1 MYHLIVTK
9 ILYNRIYFGKLIG
22 LTIGT
27 FGFFIAPLVFEGIH
41 YNLRFAILFWYITFG
56 AIIGSFGYLK
66 GDYFLLILP
75 KYQRAM
81 FIGAWL
87 NFIIMLFLYEPL
99 SSMLG
104 QAFINYPIFQSP
116 LWLIAEGV
124 LMGLIIEFV
133 ISVNSSKQINP

>member
-1 MYHLIVTK
+1 MTK

-41 YNLRFAILFWYITFG
+41 YNLRFAILFWYMTFG

-75 KYQRAM
+75 KYQRSM
-81 FIGAWL
+81 LIGAWL

-99 SSMLG
+99 SSMLAK
-104 QAFINYPIFQSP
+104 AFVNYPAFQSP
-116 LWLIAEGV
+116 MWFIAEGALV
-124 LMGLIIEFV
+124 ALIIEFV
-133 ISVNSSKQINP
+133 ISVNSSKEINA